1 MQVDLGNRVALVTGS
16 SRGIGKSIALGL
28 AEHGAHVVLAARTV
42 KLLQEVEEQIVQKGG
57 EATAIPT
64 DIGKEDDILSLFDL
78 INDRLG
84 HLDILVNNAAV
95 GTWGE
100 LIDFSMEDF
109 DRIMNINI
117 RSLYII
123 CQQAMRL
130 MIPRKTGF
138 IINLSSVVGFKGYPK
153 QSAYTASKHAVMGLT
168 KSLAVE
174 AQKFNIQVSAIQPGG
189 VATEFATEA
198 RPDLDPAILIKPQDI
213 ANTVLYLLSLSD
225 RAMVDQIHVRRR
237 NGTPFIGV

>member
-1 MQVDLGNRVALVTGS
+1 MQVDLSDRVALVTGS
-16 SRGIGKSIALGL
+16 SRGIGRSIALGL

-42 KLLQEVEEQIVQKGG
+42 KLLQEVKEHIVRKGG
-57 EATAIPT
+57 KVTAIPT

-84 HLDILVNNAAV
+84 QLDILVNNAAV
-95 GTWGE
+95 GTWGK
-100 LIDFSMEDF
+100 LVDFSMEDF

-123 CQQAMRL
+123 CQRAMRL
-130 MIPRKTGF
+130 MIPRKAGF
-138 IINLSSVVGFKGYPK
+138 IINISSVVGFKGYPK

-174 AQKFNIQVSAIQPGG
+174 AQEFNIQVSAIQPGG
-189 VATEFATEA
+189 VETEFATAA
-198 RPDLDPAILIKPQDI
+198 RPDLDPSILIKPQDI